1 MFKKLVLLSV
11 IVLASVGVA
20 HAESGTKVLMCHSTA
35 SETNPVV
42 LINVSENAVSA
53 QLAQGSTLAV
63 QMPDG
68 SYLCEVDPG
77 PSPE

>member
-1 MFKKLVLLSV
+1 MFKKIVLLSV

-20 HAESGTKVLMCHSTA
+20 NAGGNTKVLMCHKTS

-42 LINVSENAVSA
+42 LISVSTNAIDA
-53 QLAQGSTLAV
+53 QLAQGSTIAV

-68 SYLCEVDPG
+68 SYFCELDPG
-77 PSPE
+77 PLPE